1 MVGVV
6 PLGMSVLYK
15 YVLAAYF
22 AYGDI
27 FCIFQQSAHIASFFP
42 HKLPFFDGNFNVV
55 SVSIT
60 YFE

>member
-1 MVGVV
+1 
-6 PLGMSVLYK
+6 MSVLYK

-42 HKLPFFDGNFNVV
+42 HKLPFFDGNFNFV